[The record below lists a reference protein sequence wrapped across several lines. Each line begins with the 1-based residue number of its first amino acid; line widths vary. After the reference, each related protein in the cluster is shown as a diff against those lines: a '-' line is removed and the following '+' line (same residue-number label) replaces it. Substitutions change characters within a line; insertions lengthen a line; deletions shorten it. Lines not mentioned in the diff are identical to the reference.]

1 MRRVVLGSTKDN
13 PEQHVL
19 GYADDVDAD
28 ELFRTGK
35 AWGIKVVSAAER

>member
-1 MRRVVLGSTKDN
+1 VLG
-13 PEQHVL
+13 L
-19 GYADDVDAD
+19 ADEVDAD